1 MVPDEPTQR
10 IDLNQRKTLEGL
22 RGELGE
28 FGLEDQKQGLV
39 KRFYEEILKRY
50 GIGLLKIDYSQLS
63 ISDDGQIFF

>member
-10 IDLNQRKTLEGL
+10 INLNQRKTLEGL

-28 FGLEDQKQGLV
+28 FSLEDQKQRLV
-39 KRFYEEILKRY
+39 KRFYEEILKRKR
-50 GIGLLKIDYSQLS
+50 IGLLKIDYSQLS